1 MPEPK
6 HTLHYFPQSG
16 NSYKVALA
24 LTWAGIPWIAQ
35 KVDYFG
41 GETRTEQWR
50 SSVNEMGEVPV
61 LVVDGEKLTQSGSI
75 LLHLAQETGKFG
87 GANAAEVQ
95 EIMRWI
101 LFDNHKFTSYLA
113 TYRWM
118 KTFMQPAPHEEVLKF
133 FKARVDGALAIANK
147 HLEANSF
154 VVGDQVTIA
163 DFSMAGYLFY
173 PPEEF
178 GFDVRETHLAI
189 GRWLNRLQSVPGWKA
204 PYELFA

>member
-1 MPEPK
+1 MSELK
-6 HTLHYFPQSG
+6 YTLHYFPQSG

-24 LTWAGIPWIAQ
+24 LNCAGVPWKAQ

-41 GETRTEQWR
+41 GETRSEQWR

-61 LVVDGEKLTQSGSI
+61 LEIDGEKLTQSGSI
-75 LLHLAQETGKFG
+75 LFHLAQETGKFG

-95 EIMRWI
+95 EIMRWL

-133 FKARVDGALAIANK
+133 FKARVDGALAIADK
-147 HLEANSF
+147 HLETSSF
-154 VVGDQVTIA
+154 IVGDQVTIV

-173 PPEEF
+173 PAEEF
-178 GFDVRETHLAI
+178 EFDVRETHPAI
-189 GRWLNRLQSVPGWKA
+189 GRWLNRLQALPGWKA